1 MKESE
6 TEFDNRMAQ
15 ISCKMKE
22 LYDSNKMYFSHEDE
36 LKLLEIKQSFLNQ
49 LIFWMEQECPIEEKH
64 QRIEWEYWNLFNA
77 LVETINNNVENC
89 EEIKEEAD
97 DFPF

>member
-1 MKESE
+1 MRESE

-22 LYDSNKMYFSHEDE
+22 LHDSNKMYFSHEDE
-36 LKLLEIKQSFLNQ
+36 LNLLQIKQSFLNQ

-64 QRIEWEYWNLFNA
+64 KRIEWEYWNLFNI
-77 LVETINNNVENC
+77 LVEIINNNVDAC
-89 EEIKEEAD
+89 EEIIEEAD